1 MLKVLLLL
9 EILNF
14 LEVVWNHSQLLRRL
28 QACRLSHVW
37 LFCDTMVC
45 SPPVSSVLG
54 IFQTRILWLPFNLQ
68 GVFPTQGLNL
78 GPPALQ
84 ADCLPSEPSGNH
96 SQVYTYFQTQ
106 KIIYAKYLQLCVCQS
121 YLNKFFLKEKVMY
134 WDILSLRAGQL
145 LFLSISPK
153 VWVGH
158 AGWFCPDV
166 VHSCLWAHSQLG
178 GRSGQGLRSLWGC
191 PIYGNVSA
199 SNCCSVAQSCPTLC
213 GHVSD
218 FVSDSFPSA

>member
-1 MLKVLLLL
+1 MQAQSCLTLLWHHGLQPTSLLGPWGFPDKNTVVAFLTSRASSPPRDWTWVLL
-9 EILNF
+9 
-14 LEVVWNHSQLLRRL
+14 H
-28 QACRLSHVW
+28 CRQIVYHLSHQGITHRCVHISKLIK
-37 LFCDTMVC
+37 LFM
-45 SPPVSSVLG
+45 
-54 IFQTRILWLPFNLQ
+54 
-68 GVFPTQGLNL
+68 LNMY
-78 GPPALQ
+78 
-84 ADCLPSEPSGNH
+84 SFVYVNH
-96 SQVYTYFQTQ
+96 TS
-106 KIIYAKYLQLCVCQS
+106 I
-121 YLNKFFLKEKVMY
+121 NFFFKKKVMY

-178 GRSGQGLRSLWGC
+178 GRSGQGLLQPLGC

-199 SNCCSVAQSCPTLC
+199 SDCCSVAQSCPTLC